1 MCLKG
6 TGFLSC
12 PGFQER
18 ETVSMVTL
26 EQAMSTDLKKI
37 SSESSLVEAAKHM
50 RDGRVGALLIERR
63 GKLLRDRDGQIVG
76 LITETDI
83 IRKAVADEVDLAH
96 HTVEQVM
103 STPMITLEVT
113 WPLEDAYE
121 MMKDSGVRHL
131 LVTKEGA
138 VVGLVSLRDLLVHLM
153 R

>member
-1 MCLKG
+1 
-6 TGFLSC
+6 
-12 PGFQER
+12 
-18 ETVSMVTL
+18 MVTL

-37 SSESSLVEAAKHM
+37 SSESSLVEAAKYM

-76 LITETDI
+76 IITETDI
-83 IRKAVADEVDLAH
+83 IRKAVAEEVDLTH

-113 WPLEDAYE
+113 WPLEEAYE
-121 MMKDSGVRHL
+121 MMKESEVRHL
-131 LVTKEGA
+131 LVTKDGA
-138 VVGLVSLRDLLVHLM
+138 IVGLFSLRYLLVHLN